1 MAAWHWGWVE
11 EGTVVRRSI
20 FEASQR
26 LKVTV
31 PQCLLHFTH
40 SDTRED
46 GRHRFLPSCCSH
58 KNLLRN
64 HQGGQASQQN
74 SLKEVLFQP
83 EKKPVMSWAVVV
95 HALSQPSGG
104 RGKPEFEV
112 RVVYRASSR
121 AARAT
126 QRAPV
131 FIEKQSE
138 ASSGTGKMVWP

>member
-1 MAAWHWGWVE
+1 MGGGRHCGKKINLSLE
-11 EGTVVRRSI
+11 R
-20 FEASQR
+20 ASQR

-31 PQCLLHFTH
+31 PQCLLHFSH
-40 SDTRED
+40 LDTRED

-83 EKKPVMSWAVVV
+83 EKKPVMNWAVVV
-95 HALSQPSGG
+95 HALSQPLGG
-104 RGKPEFEV
+104 RGRPEFEV
-112 RVVYRASSR
+112 RVVYRVSSR

-138 ASSGTGKMVWP
+138 ASSGTGKMVRL